1 MNDMS
6 GLSGVEAFS
15 HFSHDESL
23 PEASDHRSD
32 HAVFGRLLI
41 DLGYKKVY
49 ASSARSITTNV
60 PIWSLQV
67 RVRKFEEFV
76 ICTSGTQGCRDT
88 ETQGHTHLVV
98 SVCHW

>member
-15 HFSHDESL
+15 HFSHDESHDESL

-76 ICTSGTQGCRDT
+76 NLYTRDAGTHTPGCVCLS
-88 ETQGHTHLVV
+88 LVKG
-98 SVCHW
+98 

>member
-15 HFSHDESL
+15 HDDAL
-23 PEASDHRSD
+23 PEASDHMD

-67 RVRKFEEFV
+67 RVRTFEEGKQA
-76 ICTSGTQGCRDT
+76 GTQGHRDAGT
-88 ETQGHTHLVV
+88 RTPGYGRL
-98 SVCHW
+98 SSKKG